1 MEPAR
6 VADLPDRHVVPLT
19 GIVAVQHRELAR
31 SHVGGRIGREQ
42 EPVEL
47 VRRLPLLGLCEP
59 DVSLAG
65 MVQDIVHVNLDPP
78 GVGRVDQPLEIRL
91 RPVFRAHGRIVLHII
106 PMVGIGRM
114 GGRQPDGGDAEG
126 VEVIQPGG
134 DPVEIADPVAVAVGE
149 AVDQQLVGDMAGFL
163 SAFIRGDRRDDIRCR
178 LGARGG
184 EKGRQNRAKEG
195 QTFHRVFELETCRP
209 VRGGRLKIPGMN
221 YLTVTVPALKSMVI
235 VCPAVTLTRSW
246 SPPAPRYAILPS
258 K

>member
-1 MEPAR
+1 MIHASICTIGDEILIGQIVDTNSSRIAR
-6 VADLPDRHVVPLT
+6 AL
-19 GIVAVQHRELAR
+19 
-31 SHVGGRIGREQ
+31 
-42 EPVEL
+42 
-47 VRRLPLLGLCEP
+47 
-59 DVSLAG
+59 
-65 MVQDIVHVNLDPP
+65 
-78 GVGRVDQPLEIRL
+78 
-91 RPVFRAHGRIVLHII
+91 
-106 PMVGIGRM
+106 
-114 GGRQPDGGDAEG
+114 
-126 VEVIQPGG
+126 
-134 DPVEIADPVAVAVGE
+134 GE
-149 AVDQQLVGDMAGFL
+149 AGIQTTRML
-163 SAFIRGDRRDDIRCR
+163 SIGDRRDDIRCR